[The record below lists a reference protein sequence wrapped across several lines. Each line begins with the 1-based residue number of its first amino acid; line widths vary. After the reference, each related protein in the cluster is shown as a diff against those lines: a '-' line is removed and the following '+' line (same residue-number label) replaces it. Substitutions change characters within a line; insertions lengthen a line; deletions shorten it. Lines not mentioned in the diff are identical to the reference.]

1 MGFWTDVKEK
11 ISSALDIVQKDPIL
25 DSFAI
30 YALESIP
37 VVGGILVKMYNLS
50 KDPPEDKTEQILL
63 LLKKMKEMKDDKLE
77 NFCRGLEQNKELILK
92 NQNYLR
98 QISNDTSIIIN
109 QLEDAKIERRTISQD
124 VQRVENKI
132 DKLYEIF
139 EQSKIHVLEKS
150 DKHELK
156 EESNT
161 FSNEDFRISWPSGWE
176 KVDEQEVIQTAKN
189 VDKST
194 AKKYDLDEISKEAIV
209 LRKKTDGKRK
219 PNISIVKDNPILE
232 IKEYLNSLSFFYEK
246 EFGWNVVKINYDK
259 TIGIGTLE
267 AELNLFGIST
277 FTIQKF
283 YSRKNYSLILTITQL
298 TQDQLDED
306 PDYATEVR
314 EILQSLVFL
323 T

>member
-63 LLKKMKEMKDDKLE
+63 LLKKMKEMNDDKLE

-150 DKHELK
+150 DKHELI

-194 AKKYDLDEISKEAIV
+194 AKKYDLDEISKDAIV

-314 EILQSLVFL
+314 EILQSLVFI